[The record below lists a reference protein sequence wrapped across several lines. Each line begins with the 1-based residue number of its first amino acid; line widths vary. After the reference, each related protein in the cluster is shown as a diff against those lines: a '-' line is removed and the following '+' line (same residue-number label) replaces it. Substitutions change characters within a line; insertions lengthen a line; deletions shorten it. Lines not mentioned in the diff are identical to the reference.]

1 MTTKPNSF
9 LPPNSQLW
17 GRWVETTLNS
27 ILAVRQKAEQDI
39 ANALRQLN
47 ISSRQPMRG
56 MLWNQTGTTVT
67 ITTAGV
73 YVPINLA
80 GTLDVDGTF
89 NTVAGTV
96 NASGLKND
104 TDQARTIMFIA
115 SCDVSGANSDAI
127 GFKLAV
133 NGVPIDATECR
144 SFTGPSAEAGKLLSQ
159 WIQRVEPGEE
169 ISLWVANIDGTTN
182 LSVERFKL
190 LAHAIL

>member
-27 ILAVRQKAEQDI
+27 ILAARQKAEQDI

-80 GTLDVDGTF
+80 GTLDADGTF

-104 TDQARTIMFIA
+104 TDQARTIMFVVSSA
-115 SCDVSGANSDAI
+115 ASGADNDAV
-127 GFKLAV
+127 GLKLAV
-133 NGVPIDATECR
+133 NGVPIDATECG
-144 SFTGPSAEAGKLLSQ
+144 SFTGPSGRANEMSTQ
-159 WIQRVEPGEE
+159 WIQRVEPDDE
-169 ISLWVANIDGTTN
+169 ISLWVANLSSTTN
-182 LSVERFKL
+182 LSVERFKI

>member
-89 NTVAGTV
+89 NTVAGT
-96 NASGLKND
+96 
-104 TDQARTIMFIA
+104 
-115 SCDVSGANSDAI
+115 
-127 GFKLAV
+127 
-133 NGVPIDATECR
+133 
-144 SFTGPSAEAGKLLSQ
+144 
-159 WIQRVEPGEE
+159 
-169 ISLWVANIDGTTN
+169 GT
-182 LSVERFKL
+182 LQG
-190 LAHAIL
+190 

>member
-47 ISSRQPMRG
+47 ISLRQPMRG

-104 TDQARTIMFIA
+104 TDQARTIMFIGSYDGWA
-115 SCDVSGANSDAI
+115 GNNNAI
-127 GFKLAV
+127 GLKLAL

-144 SFTGPSAEAGKLLSQ
+144 SFSGAGSRAGKTFTQ
-159 WIQRVEPGEE
+159 WIQRVEPGDE

-182 LSVERFKL
+182 LRLDRYKL